1 VFAVVLG
8 LMAGEGSP
16 VLDVVEAVEADD
28 PTEEVRPK
36 ELSRSSSSDGSS
48 NSGHES
54 FTTSLS
60 RSSSSDGSSNSGHE
74 SFTTSRVEE
83 SAAIDPDEASRSY
96 IFDPSAVTVSC
107 IHVMASLCY
116 FAEGDAWAPWEEVIS
131 EPADDEAVVF
141 EEFYATGLRM
151 PPQPTLT
158 DILFKF

>member
-1 VFAVVLG
+1 LLSFTASLQVSLFRSIVFAVVLG

-36 ELSRSSSSDGSS
+36 E
-48 NSGHES
+48 
-54 FTTSLS
+54 LS

>member
-1 VFAVVLG
+1 VFAVVLS

-36 ELSRSSSSDGSS
+36 ELSRSSSSDRSS

-54 FTTSLS
+54 FTTSQ
-60 RSSSSDGSSNSGHE
+60 
-74 SFTTSRVEE
+74 VEE
-83 SAAIDPDEASRSY
+83 SAAIDPDEASPSY
-96 IFDPSAVTVSC
+96 IFDPSTVTVSC

-116 FAEGDAWAPWEEVIS
+116 FAEGDAWAPWEEVIP
-131 EPADDEAVVF
+131 EPADDESVVF

-151 PPQPTLT
+151 PP
-158 DILFKF
+158 

>member
-1 VFAVVLG
+1 LLSFTASLQVSLFRSIVFAVVLS

-54 FTTSLS
+54 FTTSQ
-60 RSSSSDGSSNSGHE
+60 
-74 SFTTSRVEE
+74 VEE

>member
-54 FTTSLS
+54 FTTSQ
-60 RSSSSDGSSNSGHE
+60 
-74 SFTTSRVEE
+74 VEE

-158 DILFKF
+158 DTLFKF